1 MAKSKDKNDQVIV
14 AIFNSFTDADKAITL
29 LKEWDQAN
37 DEVKLGAVGTMT
49 RENGKV
55 KTQVGK
61 NTGKG
66 AVVGTVVGVI
76 AAVLMAPVALIGGAV
91 VGATG
96 GSVVGAFMKKST
108 HLSKDEIEQIG
119 KELDAGRVAVVVTC
133 DDFEVAPTRD
143 QLIKSGGKVRNYE
156 IPQEAISDAAEAV
169 TGADATAVAE
179 APAEVVSEALNADAE
194 PPSAIADAEQT
205 MAADGIDGVETV
217 AAVPADAAST
227 MAAAA
232 PTDESTE
239 KPPVV

>member
-1 MAKSKDKNDQVIV
+1 MAKGQKDKNDQVIV

-37 DEVKLGAVGTMT
+37 DEVKLGAVGTMV

-76 AAVLMAPVALIGGAV
+76 AAVLMAPVALVGGAV
-91 VGATG
+91 AGAAG
-96 GSVVGAFMKKST
+96 GGVVGAFMKKST

-156 IPQEAISDAAEAV
+156 VPQEAISEAAEAV
-169 TGADATAVAE
+169 QGADAAAVAE
-179 APAEVVSEALNADAE
+179 TPAEVVSEALNAEAE
-194 PPSAIADAEQT
+194 APAAVADAT
-205 MAADGIDGVETV
+205 DGMAAATDGAGTV
-217 AAVPADAAST
+217 AAVPADGAAVPSE
-227 MAAAA
+227 
-232 PTDESTE
+232 ESTD
-239 KPPVV
+239 KPQVS